1 MAQPPTMEQTI
12 PQRLAIEDSVLVAAP
27 VEQVYQQW
35 SDVSHFPDL
44 MRNIISVT
52 PTGENRYHW
61 MTTFFGQRQEWDTEV
76 TSDEERRTI
85 GWRSVEGDAQSGGL
99 TFTPQDE
106 NITEVRL
113 HMEVTPPTG
122 LAPQRI
128 DRLAQS
134 ARKRTHSDLRR
145 FSRQMATPTSRDE
158 APAGVVS
165 MTTQLGVAA
174 TAAGLGGYAAYLVGQ
189 RLRGNATYRAMR
201 SEVIPPASTASWSLA
216 GASVASVLGAATY
229 RQLGQ
234 INNAL
239 FIGQWAPTL
248 LAASGFARILGH
260 RGVHTSDGASIAS
273 WSLVG
278 ASVGSIAAS
287 VTLHTMGRRKQG
299 LFVGQWAPTLL
310 GAAVFTRL
318 FNRM

>member
-12 PQRLAIEDSVLVAAP
+12 PQRLAIEDIVLVEAP
-27 VEQVYQQW
+27 IEQVFQQW
-35 SDVSHFPDL
+35 SDAQRFPNH
-44 MRNIISVT
+44 MRNVISVT
-52 PTGENRYHW
+52 PTGEHRYHW
-61 MTTFFGQRQEWDTEV
+61 ITSFFGQRQEWDTEV
-76 TSDEERRTI
+76 TTDEERRAIT
-85 GWRSVEGDAQSGGL
+85 WHSVAGDDHSGGL
-99 TFTPQDE
+99 TFTPQNE
-106 NITEVRL
+106 HTTEVRL
-113 HMEVTPPTG
+113 RMEVTPPTG
-122 LAPQRI
+122 LAPQRL
-128 DRLAQS
+128 DRLAQT

-145 FSRQMATPTSRDE
+145 FSRQMATPKSRDE
-158 APAGVVS
+158 APAGAVG
-165 MTTQLGVAA
+165 MATQLGVAA

-201 SEVIPPASTASWSLA
+201 SEVIPPASIASWSLA
-216 GASVASVLGAATY
+216 GASAASVLGAATY
-229 RQLGQ
+229 RQLGH

-260 RGVHTSDGASIAS
+260 RGIHTSDGASIAS

-278 ASVGSIAAS
+278 ASIGSIAAS
-287 VTLHTMGRRKQG
+287 AALHTMGRRKQG